1 MYATVQ
7 PLNGQ
12 NSKTEEFS
20 HLFVTCPICLV
31 RALLLFA
38 VPAFRIC
45 SSLIFIVCADFTS
58 QKRIAIQSLNYD
70 NFAIQDLLLGR
81 FQENCGTTTTDLPI
95 RTIIYPSYGL
105 RSTEPGVL
113 LVSYAF
119 ANDATRFCANS
130 HEDVA
135 ELALRDLVEIQR
147 RIPGSCRSLL
157 VYRSDCQR
165 WCICA
170 LRTWAIHYLIHFAVE
185 HTDIHHAW
193 IVGALNSA
201 VYTTYSIMKGAG
213 LEKEFREVAKPFITQ
228 YNIPSQILSLCQSIN
243 KIIDVFDTIGRRF
256 TTRYVAYVY
265 VISYVISY
273 VPRTV
278 AISTVAINMH
288 IHYNRLFAINKRV
301 ALRHVS
307 HVTLVHYQILID
319 ANQAWTQREHPDPNH
334 GCNNAGSGLNT
345 ETRTMFTKMTIVS
358 VPTSGVEQLVEH
370 DHRVKYHTE
379 ILYRYLT
386 RSQFSLNMQT
396 KHSAETKNCPE
407 LMLFPGALV
416 PTPCRLSAS
425 VGRAAPPSSYFPSL
439 L

>member
-7 PLNGQ
+7 DNFRH
-12 NSKTEEFS
+12 STVKT
-20 HLFVTCPICLV
+20 LKPKNLVTCPICLV

-70 NFAIQDLLLGR
+70 NFAIQDPLLGR

-170 LRTWAIHYLIHFAVE
+170 LRTWAIHYLIHFAGE

-228 YNIPSQILSLCQSIN
+228 YNIPSQIL
-243 KIIDVFDTIGRRF
+243 
-256 TTRYVAYVY
+256 
-265 VISYVISY
+265 
-273 VPRTV
+273 
-278 AISTVAINMH
+278 
-288 IHYNRLFAINKRV
+288 
-301 ALRHVS
+301 
-307 HVTLVHYQILID
+307 
-319 ANQAWTQREHPDPNH
+319 QREHPDPDH

-370 DHRVKYHTE
+370 DHQVKYHTE
-379 ILYRYLT
+379 IHENLVTPTEYI
-386 RSQFSLNMQT
+386 SPNIISISDPVPIFS
-396 KHSAETKNCPE
+396 
-407 LMLFPGALV
+407 
-416 PTPCRLSAS
+416 
-425 VGRAAPPSSYFPSL
+425 
-439 L
+439 